1 MIGWLR
7 GRLIRDDLLGQ
18 ALIDVGGVGYEV
30 SVPAGTL
37 ARARSVDGEIELF
50 VHTHVR
56 EDSLDLFAFADE
68 IDRRVFRQLIGVPN
82 IGPRTA
88 LGVMSALPVSD
99 LARAVRDADH
109 VGLARV
115 PGIGKKTAERL
126 VLELKGKL
134 VVEGEGT
141 SPGGQ
146 PATNGDAR
154 ARLLSALTNMGYRAG
169 EAERAVASLA
179 ASLGDEVDRTPLGEL
194 LKQAL
199 ARLG

>member
-7 GRLIRDDLLGQ
+7 GRVIRDDLSGQ
-18 ALIDVGGVGYEV
+18 ALLDVRGVGYEL

-37 ARARSVDGEIELF
+37 GRARSVDGEVELF

-56 EDSLDLFAFADE
+56 EDALDLFAFASE
-68 IDRRVFRQLIGVPN
+68 TDRLVFRQLIGVPN
-82 IGPRTA
+82 VGPRTA
-88 LGVMSALPVSD
+88 LGVMSALSVSD

-109 VGLARV
+109 AGLAKV
-115 PGIGKKTAERL
+115 PGIGKKTAARL

-134 VVEGEGT
+134 LVEPEGAT
-141 SPGGQ
+141 PAGHA
-146 PATNGDAR
+146 ATNGDAR
-154 ARLLSALTNMGYRAG
+154 GRLLSALTNMGYRAG
-169 EAERAVASLA
+169 EAERAVASL
-179 ASLGDEVDRTPLGEL
+179 GEEVDRAPLGEL

>member
-7 GRLIRDDLLGQ
+7 GRLIRDDLSGQ

-37 ARARSVDGEIELF
+37 GRARALDGHVELF

-68 IDRRVFRQLIGVPN
+68 TDRLVFRQLLGVPN

-88 LGVMSALPVSD
+88 LGVMSALSVSD

-109 VGLARV
+109 AGLAKV
-115 PGIGKKTAERL
+115 PGIGKKTAARL

-134 VVEGEGT
+134 LVETEGAKALGHAAT
-141 SPGGQ
+141 S
-146 PATNGDAR
+146 GDAR
-154 ARLLSALTNMGYRAG
+154 GRLLSALTNMGYRAG
-169 EAERAVASLA
+169 EAERAVASL
-179 ASLGDEVDRTPLGEL
+179 GDEVDRTPLGDL

>member
-7 GRLIRDDLLGQ
+7 GRLIRDDAAGQ

-30 SVPAGTL
+30 SVPAGTFGR
-37 ARARSVDGEIELF
+37 ARAVDGLVELF
-50 VHTHVR
+50 VHTNVR
-56 EDSLDLFAFADE
+56 EDALDLFAFADE
-68 IDRRVFRQLIGVPN
+68 QDRRVFRQLLAVPN

-88 LGVMSALPVSD
+88 LGVMSALSVSD

-109 VGLARV
+109 AGLARV
-115 PGIGKKTAERL
+115 PGIGKKTAARL

-134 VVEGEGT
+134 VVESEG
-141 SPGGQ
+141 SKPVGQ
-146 PATNGDAR
+146 PASNGDAR
-154 ARLLSALTNMGYRAG
+154 GRLLSALTNMGYRAG
-169 EAERAVASLA
+169 EAERAVASL
-179 ASLGDEVDRTPLGEL
+179 GDEVVEKAPLGDL

>member
-7 GRLIRDDLLGQ
+7 GRLIRDDAAGQ

-37 ARARSVDGEIELF
+37 GRARTLDGAVELF

-56 EDSLDLFAFADE
+56 EDQLDLFAFADE
-68 IDRRVFRQLIGVPN
+68 TDRLVFRQLLGVPN

-88 LGVMSALPVSD
+88 LGVMSALSVSD
-99 LARAVRDADH
+99 LARAVREADH
-109 VGLARV
+109 AGLAKV
-115 PGIGKKTAERL
+115 PGIGKKTAARL

-134 VVEGEGT
+134 LVEGEGVREQ
-141 SPGGQ
+141 GQ
-146 PATNGDAR
+146 AATTGDAR
-154 ARLLSALTNMGYRAG
+154 ARLMSALTHMGYRAG
-169 EAERAVASLA
+169 EAERAVT
-179 ASLGDEVDRTPLGEL
+179 SLGEEVERAPLGEL

>member
-7 GRLIRDDLLGQ
+7 GRLIRDDLSGQ
-18 ALIDVGGVGYEV
+18 ALVDVGGVGYDV

-37 ARARSVDGEIELF
+37 SRARTADGNVELF

-56 EDSLDLFAFADE
+56 EDALDLFAFADE
-68 IDRRVFRQLIGVPN
+68 TDRLVFRQLIGVPN

-88 LGVMSALPVSD
+88 LGVMSALSVAD

-109 VGLARV
+109 VGLAKV
-115 PGIGKKTAERL
+115 PGIGKKTAARL

-134 VVEGEGT
+134 LVESEGVKST
-141 SPGGQ
+141 GQ
-146 PATNGDAR
+146 AASSGDAR

-169 EAERAVASLA
+169 EAERAVT
-179 ASLGDEVDRTPLGEL
+179 SLGEEVDRTPLGDL

>member
-7 GRLIRDDLLGQ
+7 GRLIRDDLSGQ

-37 ARARSVDGEIELF
+37 GRARAVDGQVELY

-56 EDSLDLFAFADE
+56 EDALDLFAFADE
-68 IDRRVFRQLIGVPN
+68 TDRLVFRQLIGVPN

-88 LGVMSALPVSD
+88 LGVMSALSVSD

-109 VGLARV
+109 AGLAKV
-115 PGIGKKTAERL
+115 PGIGKKTAARL

-134 VVEGEGT
+134 LVETESAKPSGHA
-141 SPGGQ
+141 
-146 PATNGDAR
+146 ATNGDAR
-154 ARLLSALTNMGYRAG
+154 GRLLSALTNMGYRAG
-169 EAERAVASLA
+169 EAERAVASL
-179 ASLGDEVDRTPLGEL
+179 GDEVDRTPLGDL

>member
-7 GRLIRDDLLGQ
+7 GRLIRDDLSGQ

-37 ARARSVDGEIELF
+37 GRARAVDGQVELF

-56 EDSLDLFAFADE
+56 EDALDLFAFADE
-68 IDRRVFRQLIGVPN
+68 TDRLVFRQLIGVPN

-88 LGVMSALPVSD
+88 LGVMSALSVSD

-109 VGLARV
+109 AGLAKV
-115 PGIGKKTAERL
+115 PGIGKKTAARL

-134 VVEGEGT
+134 LVETEGT
-141 SPGGQ
+141 KPSGHA
-146 PATNGDAR
+146 ATNGDAR
-154 ARLLSALTNMGYRAG
+154 GRLLSALTNMGYRAG
-169 EAERAVASLA
+169 EAERAVASL
-179 ASLGDEVDRTPLGEL
+179 GDEVDRTPLSDL

>member
-37 ARARSVDGEIELF
+37 ARARTVDGELELF

-68 IDRRVFRQLIGVPN
+68 SDRRVFRQLIGVPN

-88 LGVMSALPVSD
+88 LGVMSALPVAD

-115 PGIGKKTAERL
+115 PGIGKKTAARL

-134 VVEGEGT
+134 VVDDST
-141 SPGGQ
+141 SPAGQ
-146 PATNGDAR
+146 PATSGDAR

-169 EAERAVASLA
+169 EAERAVASL
-179 ASLGDEVDRTPLGEL
+179 GDEVDRTPLSEL

>member
-7 GRLIRDDLLGQ
+7 GRLMRDDLLGQ

-30 SVPAGTL
+30 SVPAGAL
-37 ARARSVDGEIELF
+37 ARARNVDGEIELF

-68 IDRRVFRQLIGVPN
+68 TDRRVFRQLIGVPN

-88 LGVMSALPVSD
+88 LGVMSALPVSE

-115 PGIGKKTAERL
+115 PGIGKKTAARL

-134 VVEGEGT
+134 LVEAEGT
-141 SPGGQ
+141 SPA
-146 PATNGDAR
+146 PAAANGDAR

-169 EAERAVASLA
+169 EAERAVASL
-179 ASLGDEVDRTPLGEL
+179 GDEVDRAPLGEL

>member
-7 GRLIRDDLLGQ
+7 GRLIRDDAAGP

-30 SVPAGTL
+30 SVPAGTFS
-37 ARARSVDGEIELF
+37 RARSADGVVEVF

-56 EDSLDLFAFADE
+56 EDALDLFAFANE
-68 IDRRVFRQLIGVPN
+68 TDRRVFRQLLDVPN

-88 LGVMSALPVSD
+88 IGVMSALSVAD

-109 VGLARV
+109 AGLARV
-115 PGIGKKTAERL
+115 PGIGKKTAARL

-134 VVEGEGT
+134 LVETEGVT
-141 SPGGQ
+141 TVGQ
-146 PATNGDAR
+146 PATSGDAK

-169 EAERAVASLA
+169 EAERAVASL
-179 ASLGDEVDRTPLGEL
+179 GDEVERAPLGEL

>member
-7 GRLIRDDLLGQ
+7 GRLIRDDLSGQ
-18 ALIDVGGVGYEV
+18 ALVDVGGVGYEV

-37 ARARSVDGEIELF
+37 ERARTVDGHVELF
-50 VHTHVR
+50 VHTNVR
-56 EDSLDLFAFADE
+56 EDALDLFAFADE
-68 IDRRVFRQLIGVPN
+68 TDRLVFRQLLGVPN

-88 LGVMSALPVSD
+88 LGVMSALSVSD

-109 VGLARV
+109 AGLAKV
-115 PGIGKKTAERL
+115 PGIGKKTAARL

-134 VVEGEGT
+134 LVETAGAKPLGHT
-141 SPGGQ
+141 
-146 PATNGDAR
+146 ATNGDAR
-154 ARLLSALTNMGYRAG
+154 GRLLSALTNMGYRAS
-169 EAERAVASLA
+169 EAERAVASL
-179 ASLGDEVDRTPLGEL
+179 GEEVDRTPLGDL

>member
-7 GRLIRDDLLGQ
+7 GRLIRDDLSGQ

-30 SVPAGTL
+30 SVPAGTVG
-37 ARARSVDGEIELF
+37 RARTTDGEIELF

-56 EDSLDLFAFADE
+56 EDALDLFAFADE
-68 IDRRVFRQLIGVPN
+68 TDRRVFRQLLAVPN

-88 LGVMSALPVSD
+88 LGVMSALSVSD

-115 PGIGKKTAERL
+115 PGIGKKTAARL

-134 VVEGEGT
+134 VVEGEGS
-141 SPGGQ
+141 SPVGQ
-146 PATNGDAR
+146 PATSGDAR

-169 EAERAVASLA
+169 EAERAVASLGEEVERVP
-179 ASLGDEVDRTPLGEL
+179 LGDL

>member
-7 GRLIRDDLLGQ
+7 GRLIRDDLSGQ

-37 ARARSVDGEIELF
+37 GRARASDGQLELF

-56 EDSLDLFAFADE
+56 EDALDLFAFADE
-68 IDRRVFRQLIGVPN
+68 TDRRVFRQLLAVPN

-88 LGVMSALPVSD
+88 LGVMSALPVSE
-99 LARAVRDADH
+99 LARAVREADH
-109 VGLARV
+109 AGLSRV

-134 VVEGEGT
+134 VVESDGER
-141 SPGGQ
+141 PAGQ
-146 PATNGDAR
+146 PAPTGDAR
-154 ARLLSALTNMGYRAG
+154 GRLLSALTNMGYRAG
-169 EAERAVASLA
+169 EAERAVASL
-179 ASLGDEVDRTPLGEL
+179 GDEVERAPLGEL
-194 LKQAL
+194 LKRAL
-199 ARLG
+199 ASLG

>member
-18 ALIDVGGVGYEV
+18 ALIDVGGVGYDV

-37 ARARSVDGEIELF
+37 GRARTADGQLELF

-56 EDSLDLFAFADE
+56 EDALDLFAFADE
-68 IDRRVFRQLIGVPN
+68 TDRRVFRQLLAVPN

-88 LGVMSALPVSD
+88 LGVMSALSVSD
-99 LARAVRDADH
+99 LSRAVRDADH

-115 PGIGKKTAERL
+115 PGIGKKTAARL

-134 VVEGEGT
+134 VVEGDGATAAGAVAT
-141 SPGGQ
+141 S
-146 PATNGDAR
+146 GDAR
-154 ARLLSALTNMGYRAG
+154 ARLLSALTTMGYRAG
-169 EAERAVASLA
+169 EAERAVASLGEEVERA
-179 ASLGDEVDRTPLGEL
+179 PLGDL

>member
-7 GRLIRDDLLGQ
+7 GRLMRDDLLGQ

-30 SVPAGTL
+30 SVPAGAL
-37 ARARSVDGEIELF
+37 ARARNVDGEVELF

-68 IDRRVFRQLIGVPN
+68 TDRRVFRQLIGVPN

-88 LGVMSALPVSD
+88 LGVMSALPVSE

-115 PGIGKKTAERL
+115 PGIGKKTAARL

-134 VVEGEGT
+134 LVDAEGT
-141 SPGGQ
+141 SPA
-146 PATNGDAR
+146 PAATNGDAR

-169 EAERAVASLA
+169 EAERAVASL
-179 ASLGDEVDRTPLGEL
+179 GDEVDRTPLGEL